1 MARSARLL
9 AGAVLAGAAIAFAFT
24 VVLLAALHAPS
35 PHHLPVGV
43 AAPADLTAR
52 ISAGTEERAAGALD
66 IRPYAD
72 PAAAE
77 QDVRDGD
84 LAGAFVVGPD
94 GPQLLVAG
102 ARGRPTRDVVEAAFT
117 PLAASGQQLTVRDL
131 VPLPSYDR
139 PGGPRPPWWS
149 S

>member
-66 IRPYAD
+66 IRDVAYFGSHGVGSAITVLAGW
-72 PAAAE
+72 AAAALVVIVATAPRTLRAARNGS
-77 QDVRDGD
+77 DV
-84 LAGAFVVGPD
+84 L
-94 GPQLLVAG
+94 GPQELAEV
-102 ARGRPTRDVVEAAFT
+102 RHRERDEAA
-117 PLAASGQQLTVRDL
+117 LG
-131 VPLPSYDR
+131 
-139 PGGPRPPWWS
+139 
-149 S
+149 